1 MNGLT
6 SIPLFSVLI
15 PAYNAENTI
24 VRCIESIL
32 RQGTDNYE
40 VVVVDDG
47 STDNTYSI
55 LKKYDHKECFR
66 IIHQENHGV
75 SYTRQELIR
84 NANGKYILFCDADD
98 FFEPNA
104 IKTVANLISKYDNS
118 TSVRIAL
125 FIFGYNIVRSSGKKR
140 VGCRRLENGVYNR
153 EQYSRQHI
161 AGFNDLYYSVLWNKC
176 FRRELIFSPNEIL
189 FERLIEDVMFNI
201 DYMGR
206 CDSICISDQVIYN
219 YNQIGDS
226 LTRSNRSDSRD
237 DILNA
242 LDAYRVLQSK
252 ALNTYSD
259 CAIAINQYI
268 CNRLYSLKKRAHGIQ
283 ANNVETQINK
293 CLRDYKKQLGVY
305 YWSVKFNIIL
315 SEVKQGIR
323 RLIKKR

>member
-1 MNGLT
+1 M
-6 SIPLFSVLI
+6 S
-15 PAYNAENTI
+15 
-24 VRCIESIL
+24 
-32 RQGTDNYE
+32 
-40 VVVVDDG
+40 
-47 STDNTYSI
+47 
-55 LKKYDHKECFR
+55 
-66 IIHQENHGV
+66 
-75 SYTRQELIR
+75 
-84 NANGKYILFCDADD
+84 
-98 FFEPNA
+98 
-104 IKTVANLISKYDNS
+104 
-118 TSVRIAL
+118 
-125 FIFGYNIVRSSGKKR
+125 
-140 VGCRRLENGVYNR
+140 CRRLENGVYNR
-153 EQYSRQHI
+153 EQYSRQHV

-293 CLRDYKKQLGVY
+293 CLRDHKKQLGVY

-315 SEVKQGIR
+315 SEVKQDIR